1 MRGYP
6 KTIATKAD
14 FLYLLAIPEHKDQ
27 ALLDLKALYELQDD
41 TMEVV
46 KSYDTD
52 EQGQMINVIMETLPA
67 PMPKWRRMGFES
79 RQDVMDLCE
88 SERPPKQ

>member
-6 KTIATKAD
+6 KVIATKAD
-14 FLYLLAIPEHKDQ
+14 FLYLLAMPEHKEQ
-27 ALLDLKALYELQDD
+27 ALADLKTLCDLQDD

-52 EQGQMINVIMETLPA
+52 DQGQMINVVMETVPA

-79 RQDVMDLCE
+79 RSDVLDLYE
-88 SERPPKQ
+88 TK